1 MTHDRGDVADRIG
14 LGLAYAA
21 LALLAL
27 FVLLPLLATV
37 LGGLKTLGELRQN
50 PFSLPLHPRWSNLTT
65 ILSGGRYWRLLGNSM
80 LIAGFVT
87 AITVMLAGMAAFVLA
102 HIRFFGREMLMGY
115 LMLGLMF
122 PAATA
127 MLPLFI
133 QIRDFGLLDSYAGLI
148 LAEIAFSLSMSILL
162 FRNFFRQ
169 LPGELFDAARMDGCG
184 YARMC
189 FAITLPLCR
198 PIVTTV
204 GIVTFVTSWNNYML
218 PLILLDTPG
227 RYPWP
232 LGIMDYQGQYSMEWQ
247 LVLAFITLTILPAVL
262 VFILAQKHIVAG
274 LTAGA
279 VKG

>member
-1 MTHDRGDVADRIG
+1 VPRENTAADRAGRLLGYAG
-14 LGLAYAA
+14 LG
-21 LALLAL
+21 LLAL
-27 FVLLPLLATV
+27 FVLVPLLATV

-50 PFSLPLHPRWSNLTT
+50 PFGLPLHPRWSNLTS
-65 ILSGGRYWRLLGNSM
+65 ILSGARYWRLLGNS
-80 LIAGFVT
+80 LLVAGFVT

-133 QIRDFGLLDSYAGLI
+133 QIRDLGLLDSYAGLV
-148 LAEIAFSLSMSILL
+148 LAEVAFSLSMSVLL

-169 LPGELFDAARMDGCG
+169 LPPELFDAAKMDGCG
-184 YARMC
+184 YTRMY

-204 GIVTFVTSWNNYML
+204 AIVTFVTSWNNYLL
-218 PLILLDTPG
+218 PLLLLDSPG
-227 RYPWP
+227 RYTWP
-232 LGIMDYQGQYSMEWQ
+232 LGIMDYQGQYSTEWQ

-262 VFILAQKHIVAG
+262 VFVLAQRHIVAG

>member
-1 MTHDRGDVADRIG
+1 MPRENTAADRAGRLLGYAG
-14 LGLAYAA
+14 LG
-21 LALLAL
+21 LLAL
-27 FVLLPLLATV
+27 FVLVPLLATV

-50 PFSLPLHPRWSNLTT
+50 PFGLPLHPRWSNLTS
-65 ILSGGRYWRLLGNSM
+65 ILSGARYWRLLGNS
-80 LIAGFVT
+80 LLVAGFVT

-133 QIRDFGLLDSYAGLI
+133 QIRDLGLLDSYAGLV
-148 LAEIAFSLSMSILL
+148 LAEVAFSLSMSVLL

-169 LPGELFDAARMDGCG
+169 LPPELFDAAKMDGCG
-184 YARMC
+184 YTRMY

-204 GIVTFVTSWNNYML
+204 AIVTFVTSWNNYLL
-218 PLILLDTPG
+218 PLLLLDSPG
-227 RYPWP
+227 RYTWP
-232 LGIMDYQGQYSMEWQ
+232 LGIMDYQGQYSTEWQ

-262 VFILAQKHIVAG
+262 VFVLAQRHIVAG